1 LRRYEVWSLIVDIIE
16 DELVKVALAT
26 DENEFILFNDIHLE

>member
-1 LRRYEVWSLIVDIIE
+1 VDIIE

-26 DENEFILFNDIHLE
+26 DENEFILFSDIHLE